1 MLRLLRVL
9 TLAGLVLA
17 TLTLFYWSAEGS
29 KRGRHLT
36 LEEVSKTWIGL
47 SSNEL
52 YSIRVRLAV
61 DGSGEGAYRFLNEP
75 PHLFEIQR
83 WEYSSGK
90 IEIDPATIQE
100 SSSWLGPIS
109 GTVLGRTMTLERE
122 GDDWT
127 LTFYLRGEE
136 ELLEEWRALK
146 ESMQ

>member
-1 MLRLLRVL
+1 MLRLLRFL

-17 TLTLFYWSAEGS
+17 TLTLFGWSAEGS

-52 YSIRVRLAV
+52 YSIRLQLAV
-61 DGSGEGAYRFLNEP
+61 DGSGKGAYRFLNET
-75 PHLFEIQR
+75 PHSFEIQR

-90 IEIDPATIQE
+90 IEIKPATVQDR
-100 SSSWLGPIS
+100 SFWLGPIS
-109 GTVLGRTMTLERE
+109 GTVIGRTMTLERKE
-122 GDDWT
+122 DDWT

-146 ESMQ
+146 EEMR